1 MPEPPTNPE
10 PVVYQLRIVL
20 RGVSPLIWRRLHV
33 RSDSTIADLHA
44 SLQRALGWSDEH
56 LNRFVIHGREYGVW
70 HDGGIGFRDDPRHVR
85 LADLGLRV
93 RERFLYEYDFTDG
106 WQHDVRLEQILPIEP
121 GRYYPV
127 CIGGRRAAP
136 PEDCG
141 GPWAFLELR
150 QHYSAFRIADRLL
163 ELLKPI
169 TSVAGQE
176 GDDVDEHADDDDD
189 NDDDDNAVDD
199 HYEELVHL
207 LRWLKIDRFDRRAAN
222 GELARIATAGVA

>member
-1 MPEPPTNPE
+1 MPEPPASSKPS
-10 PVVYQLRIVL
+10 VYQLRVVV
-20 RGVSPLIWRRLHV
+20 RGLSPLIWRRLLV
-33 RSDSTIADLHA
+33 RSDSTIADLHVTF
-44 SLQRALGWSDEH
+44 QRALGWTDEH

-70 HDGGIGFRDDPRHVR
+70 HDGGLSFRDNPRHVR

-106 WQHDVRLEQILPIEP
+106 WQHDVRLEQILPLDT
-121 GRYYPV
+121 GRHYPL

-150 QHYSAFRIADRLL
+150 QHYSAFRIGQRLL
-163 ELLKPI
+163 ELLEPI
-169 TSVAGQE
+169 TVA
-176 GDDVDEHADDDDD
+176 DDCRGDDDDD
-189 NDDDDNAVDD
+189 GNEHDDAVDD
-199 HYEELVHL
+199 HYEELMHL

-222 GELARIATAGVA
+222 RELARVAAERVA